1 MRVLSVR
8 FVGALVFGVGLAPL
22 MGSSAS
28 AEDSC
33 MVTPAKLSDAAIST
47 FNNKPSALMERH
59 PSGGPAMSAE
69 VRRLTAS
76 DVGTAT
82 KLIDLAKN
90 AKPEHIV
97 ALGIGLAQAA
107 AICTKTKP
115 ELAKTIKK
123 LVAESGTP
131 ALAAAFATELS
142 LFAFAPDDRSLNS
155 CTIAMGEPP
164 DMTAAPTSDEERVT
178 PPSNTEE
185 LGIADELG
193 IGQPGFLYPF
203 TFGAADTQSVRRRLP
218 QTFGGGGLIAT
229 TGNVVSPTRP
239 PASN

>member
-1 MRVLSVR
+1 ML
-8 FVGALVFGVGLAPL
+8 
-22 MGSSAS
+22 
-28 AEDSC
+28 
-33 MVTPAKLSDAAIST
+33 TPAKLSDTAISS
-47 FNNKPSALMERH
+47 FNDQPGSLIERH
-59 PSGGPAMSAE
+59 PSGGPALSSE
-69 VRRLTAS
+69 VRRLAAS
-76 DVGTAT
+76 DVGTT
-82 KLIDLAKN
+82 PKLIDLAKN

-123 LVAESGTP
+123 LVSESGTP
-131 ALAAAFATELS
+131 SLAAAFATESS

-155 CTIAMGEPP
+155 CTIAMGEPT
-164 DMTAAPTSDEERVT
+164 DMTATPTGDEERVT
-178 PPSNTEE
+178 PPSTGE
-185 LGIADELG
+185 LSIADELG

-203 TFGAADTQSVRRRLP
+203 TFGSQPDGTLRRRLP

-239 PASN
+239 PAPN

>member
-1 MRVLSVR
+1 VRVLSVR

-22 MGSSAS
+22 MGSSAF

-33 MVTPAKLSDAAIST
+33 MVEPAKLSDAAIST
-47 FNNKPSALMERH
+47 FNNNPSALKEHH

-76 DVGTAT
+76 DIGTAP

-123 LVAESGTP
+123 LVAESGIP
-131 ALAAAFATELS
+131 SLVAAFATESS

-155 CTIAMGEPP
+155 CTIAMGEPT
-164 DMTAAPTSDEERVT
+164 DMTATPTGDEERVT
-178 PPSNTEE
+178 PSNTGE
-185 LGIADELG
+185 LSIADELG

-203 TFGAADTQSVRRRLP
+203 TFGAAETQSTRRRLP

-239 PASN
+239 PASF